1 MRINAY
7 FLIYL
12 CLKIVPSLFRHY
24 IIIIVMSSTFI
35 YTSICALTGIL
46 PSFLGL
52 KRFNVINDRYKLFI
66 FYLTIGFLVDVSG
79 RLLLIGRL
87 YESARILLN
96 IYVLFE
102 GLFFLVLFNK
112 WKVIPNKSLFY
123 SLSIFLILFWVGEN
137 FILGSI
143 VNTNSLYRVIYS
155 VITVL
160 LSTQLFQQEYSTNTN
175 YVFRDPYGI
184 ISATLIINYS
194 YRAVFESLFVVQLGF
209 SNDFYLSAFFIFII
223 LNVFSNCTFT
233 YAIHCMSLRKRLSS
247 FY

>member
-1 MRINAY
+1 M
-7 FLIYL
+7 
-12 CLKIVPSLFRHY
+12 K
-24 IIIIVMSSTFI
+24 STFI
-35 YTSICALTGIL
+35 LTSICSLTGIL
-46 PSFLGL
+46 PFLIGL
-52 KRFNVINDRYKLFI
+52 RKLNAINDRYKPFI
-66 FYLTIGFLVDVSG
+66 LYVTLGFLVELSG
-79 RLLLIGRL
+79 RILIISKS

-112 WKVIPNKSLFY
+112 WKVILNKFLLY
-123 SLSIFLILFWVGEN
+123 SSSIFLTLLWVVEN
-137 FILGSI
+137 FILSSI
-143 VNTNSLYRVIYS
+143 VQTNSLYSIIYS
-155 VITVL
+155 VITVV

-175 YVFRDPYGI
+175 YVFRNTYGI

-194 YRAVFESLFVVQLGF
+194 YRDVFETLYVIEMGF
-209 SNDFYLSAFFIFII
+209 SNNFYLSAFYIFVI